1 MALGW
6 DARGLKRIGVGLAL
20 ISQRIKPRGAN
31 DRRREPSKAFHAQG
45 RNTPVLAMLG
55 IAEVVA
61 GEIAP
66 VLNSSN
72 YVDSAGPPELS

>member
-1 MALGW
+1 
-6 DARGLKRIGVGLAL
+6 
-20 ISQRIKPRGAN
+20 
-31 DRRREPSKAFHAQG
+31 
-45 RNTPVLAMLG
+45 MLG